1 MSRDALGWVGAFAYA
16 TLFALAPDVDWRVL
30 PGAGLLSAFVLFFS
44 PRPSCRR
51 RYPTVGEAALFG
63 VGYLWLV
70 ALVLLKPFVPEVT
83 SQVAKFMT
91 RNVTIAVGA
100 LPVAVALG
108 IGLGR
113 LVRAILHGRERS
125 AT

>member
-1 MSRDALGWVGAFAYA
+1 M
-16 TLFALAPDVDWRVL
+16 
-30 PGAGLLSAFVLFFS
+30 SAFVLFFS